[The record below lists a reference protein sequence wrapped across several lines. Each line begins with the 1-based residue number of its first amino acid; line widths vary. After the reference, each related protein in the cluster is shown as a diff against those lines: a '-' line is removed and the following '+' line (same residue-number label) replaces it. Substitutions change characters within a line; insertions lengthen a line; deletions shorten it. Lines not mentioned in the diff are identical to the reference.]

1 MKSLVE
7 FAQGVAIAAASI
19 LAAILVS
26 GGRVD
31 W

>member
-1 MKSLVE
+1 MKTFVDI
-7 FAQGVAIAAASI
+7 AQGVAIAAASI